1 MIGFAICG
9 VLRSERKERDDNAAF
24 ADGGFHAGLRRASRI
39 RARLHAPHFE
49 QSPAL
54 WKFWPWPCY
63 SAPMER
69 DEAIACLKQHEP
81 ELKQLGIERLFLFGS
96 VARNEARED
105 SDVDLFFDY
114 QKGRLDLFDLMDIK
128 ERASTILGRRADIM
142 TRDSIHRMLRLGIEQ
157 SAVPVF

>member
-1 MIGFAICG
+1 M
-9 VLRSERKERDDNAAF
+9 K
-24 ADGGFHAGLRRASRI
+24 
-39 RARLHAPHFE
+39 P
-49 QSPAL
+49 
-54 WKFWPWPCY
+54 
-63 SAPMER
+63 

-96 VARNEARED
+96 VARNEARENW
-105 SDVDLFFDY
+105 DVDLFFDY

-142 TRDSIHRMLRLGIEQ
+142 TRDSIHRMLRLRIEQ

>member
-1 MIGFAICG
+1 M
-9 VLRSERKERDDNAAF
+9 K
-24 ADGGFHAGLRRASRI
+24 
-39 RARLHAPHFE
+39 
-49 QSPAL
+49 
-54 WKFWPWPCY
+54 
-63 SAPMER
+63 R

-96 VARNEARED
+96 VARNEAREN

-142 TRDSIHRMLRLGIEQ
+142 TRDSIHHMLRLRIEQ